1 MISVILTAYKE
12 AGSISKAINCI
23 ANPKYSGIP
32 WDFEL
37 IQVSPDDETLE
48 AGLKEAN
55 SLKLGNKFVQI
66 KDPQKGKPFA
76 LSMASKKANGEILI
90 LTDGDVYLGES
101 AIPTILRA
109 FSDVNVGGVTGRP
122 ISLDSRA
129 NFWGYLSHLLTDS
142 AHHKRM
148 NTLAKGV
155 FFPMSGYLFAIH
167 NSMNDFTIP
176 NNLLSED
183 GYISY
188 FIANSGKKIVYEPNA
203 LVFVKFP
210 KNFKDYL
217 NQKVRSLGGYMQ
229 LERLGVTRKFKQ
241 SRSIFNEIK
250 YAIFALT
257 YAKNFKEFLWSLSFF
272 PIRLYTWIVI
282 FFKRILLKK
291 ELPENGW
298 ERILSTK

>member
-66 KDPQKGKPFA
+66 QDPLKGKSYA
-76 LSMASKKANGEILI
+76 LNMAFKRAKGDILV
-90 LTDGDVYLGES
+90 LTDGDVYLSEN
-101 AIPTILRA
+101 AISLILTPFA
-109 FSDVNVGGVTGRP
+109 NNDVAGVTGRP
-122 ISLDSRA
+122 ISLDSRK
-129 NFWGYLSHLLTDS
+129 NFWGYASHLLSDS
-142 AHHKRM
+142 GHHRRM
-148 NTLAKGV
+148 NTLNKGG
-155 FFPMSGYLFAIH
+155 FFPMSGYFFAIG
-167 NSMNDFTIP
+167 NKYEIP
-176 NNLLSED
+176 DNLLSED
-183 GYISY
+183 AYISY
-188 FIANSGKKIVYEPNA
+188 LIANSGKKIIYEPRA
-203 LVFVKFP
+203 QVFVKFP
-210 KNFKDYL
+210 KTFKDYL
-217 NQKVRSLGGYMQ
+217 NQKVRSLGGYIQ
-229 LERLGVTRKFKQ
+229 LNRLKITKKLKQ
-241 SRSIFNEIK
+241 SRSFFIELP
-250 YAIFALT
+250 YAFFVLT
-257 YAKNFKEFLWSLSFF
+257 YPKNIKELFWSLLLF

-298 ERILSTK
+298 ERIESTK